1 MEEEA
6 FTTLEPPTEM
16 HSLSKFR
23 FRRPPNCAYGSNVG
37 IFECP
42 LPRTLSVSQPKDS
55 ESFTTLVRIDA
66 ASRSVETDAMELDES
81 CIICLENES
90 DAVLIECGHRFS
102 PRIFFHGRF
111 TFSQSTHVTAV
122 FILSAAFAYPAP
134 SGYGLQGQRS
144 ASARCA
150 APASLASCAFSAR
163 QFEAR

>member
-1 MEEEA
+1 
-6 FTTLEPPTEM
+6 M
-16 HSLSKFR
+16 HRLSKFR
-23 FRRPPNCAYGSNVG
+23 FCRPPNCAYGSNVG
-37 IFECP
+37 IFEGP

-102 PRIFFHGRF
+102 LPWSLHLLPIHPCDRCVYP
-111 TFSQSTHVTAV
+111 FSGLCISCAER
-122 FILSAAFAYPAP
+122 LWSA
-134 SGYGLQGQRS
+134 GQRS
-144 ASARCA
+144 TSARCA

-163 QFEAR
+163 QFTAR